1 MRLNEI
7 DRLAAADY
15 SGGKNYLKYQRREPN
30 SKLLP
35 VPGGS
40 RFKYYVT
47 TQGGFSDLNI
57 VLVDPNVKIDPPN
70 HTDFYRYQDLN
81 RAEAAYAANRGRGDR
96 VIGKLSLDKV
106 NNFPLPNTYMVSTIT
121 LAEEY
126 RGQGLSLAL
135 YGIVLASMRVPLLS
149 GDAQTPGGRK
159 AWINLATIPGCDVV
173 GWVRFPHYL
182 FKGKEKSDQ
191 VIQHIINLGADYLG
205 DYSKFGQTNYVF
217 TFPIK
222 LGKSELVNAIK
233 NSVIQVYG
241 RSWHGGDI
249 ESGLLARWTGK

>member
-40 RFKYYVT
+40 RFKYYTT

-57 VLVDPNVKIDPPN
+57 VLVDPNVEMDPPN
-70 HTDFYRYQDLN
+70 PKDFYRYQDQN

-126 RGQGLSLAL
+126 RGQGLALAL
-135 YGIVLASMRVPLLS
+135 YGIVLASMKVPLLS
-149 GDAQTPGGRK
+149 GDAQTPSGRK
-159 AWINLATIPGCDVV
+159 AWMNLATIPGCDVE
-173 GWVRFPHYL
+173 GWARFPEHL
-182 FKGKEKSDQ
+182 FKGDNANK
-191 VIQHIINLGADYLG
+191 VIQRVINVGANYVG
-205 DYSKFGQTNYVF
+205 EFVKFNRTNYVF
-217 TFPIK
+217 TFPVK
-222 LGKSELVNAIK
+222 LGKGELINAIK
-233 NSVIQVYG
+233 GSDIKVYD
-241 RSWHGGDI
+241 GDFLGDT
-249 ESGLLARWTGK
+249 ETGLLARWTGK